1 MMRAMKSAAVS
12 RLGIVSFHIG
22 LLLVWEI
29 ACRNFIPT
37 YFLPA
42 PSRIFQAFIVT
53 LKSGEL
59 LTQLGQTVS
68 VLVAGFFLALLTGML
83 LGAAMGMSRI
93 LTRLLDPYI
102 NAMNGMPTVA
112 LVPLVVI
119 WLGLDYQAKVFL
131 TWLVSFF
138 SIVISTQTAV
148 QNIPHAYID
157 TARAFGSGR
166 LATLT
171 KVIVPAA
178 IPFFIAGIRL
188 GLARALV
195 GVVVAE
201 MFTALS
207 GLGYMVT
214 TYGNTFKVDFV
225 FVPIV
230 VLAALSVFLNAG
242 LKWSEHRLTPWNR
255 GRSR

>member
-1 MMRAMKSAAVS
+1 MKNALSS
-12 RLGIVSFHIG
+12 RLLVVSFNIS
-22 LLLVWEI
+22 LLVIWEV
-29 ACRNFIPT
+29 ACRTVIPQ

-42 PSRIFQAFIVT
+42 PSSIFGAFVVT

-59 LTQLGQTVS
+59 LTQLGQTAS
-68 VLVAGFFLALLTGML
+68 VLAAGFLLALISGML
-83 LGAAMGMSRI
+83 LGVAMGTSRI
-93 LTRLLDPYI
+93 LARLLDPYI
-102 NAMNGMPTVA
+102 NAFNSMPTVA
-112 LVPLVVI
+112 LVPLVII

-138 SIVISTQTAV
+138 SIVISTQAAV
-148 QNIPHAYID
+148 QNIPFAYLD
-157 TARAFGSGR
+157 TARSFASGR

-171 KVIVPAA
+171 KVIIPAA
-178 IPFFIAGIRL
+178 IPYFVAGVRL

-214 TYGNTFKVDFV
+214 TYGNTFKVNFV

-242 LKWSEHRLTPWNR
+242 LHWIERRLTPWNQNR
-255 GRSR
+255 MR

>member
-1 MMRAMKSAAVS
+1 MIQVTRSAAYS
-12 RLGIVSFHIG
+12 RLGVISFHAG
-22 LLLVWEI
+22 LLILWEV
-29 ACRNFIPT
+29 ACREFIPP
-37 YFLPA
+37 YFLPP
-42 PSRIFQAFIVT
+42 PSSIFQAFVVT

-59 LTQLGQTVS
+59 TTQLGQTAS
-68 VLVAGFFLALLTGML
+68 VLVTGFLLALVSGML
-83 LGAAMGMSRI
+83 LGVAMGMSRT

-102 NAMNGMPTVA
+102 NAMNAMPTVA

-119 WLGLDYQAKVFL
+119 WLGLDFQAKVFL

-166 LATLT
+166 IATLT

-214 TYGNTFKVDFV
+214 LYGNTFKVNYV

-230 VLAALSVFLNAG
+230 VLAAISVFLNAG
-242 LKWSEHRLTPWNR
+242 LKWSERRLTPWNR
-255 GRSR
+255 GRT

>member
-1 MMRAMKSAAVS
+1 MMKSIKVAVMP
-12 RLGIVSFHIG
+12 RLGVFSFHAG
-22 LLLVWEI
+22 LLLAWEI
-29 ACRNFIPT
+29 ACLTVIPS

-42 PSRIFQAFIVT
+42 PSSVLKAFIAT

-59 LTQLGQTVS
+59 ITQLGQTAS
-68 VLVAGFFLALLTGML
+68 VLVTGFLLALLSGML
-83 LGAAMGMSRI
+83 LGVAMGMSRI
-93 LTRLLDPYI
+93 LARLLDPYI
-102 NAMNGMPTVA
+102 NAFNSMPTVA

-119 WLGLDYQAKVFL
+119 WLGLDFEAKVFL

-148 QNIPHAYID
+148 QNIPHSYID
-157 TARAFGSGR
+157 TARAFCSGR
-166 LATLT
+166 IATLT

-214 TYGNTFKVDFV
+214 TYGNTFKVDYV
-225 FVPIV
+225 FVPIA
-230 VLAALSVFLNAG
+230 VLAALSVLLNAG
-242 LKWSEHRLTPWNR
+242 LQWSERRLTPWNR
-255 GRSR
+255 GRTK

>member
-1 MMRAMKSAAVS
+1 MTNLVAT
-12 RLGIVSFHIG
+12 RLGIFSFHAG
-22 LLLVWEI
+22 LLVLWES
-29 ACRNFIPT
+29 ACRYFVPP
-37 YFLPA
+37 YFLPS
-42 PSRIFQAFIVT
+42 PSSVFRAFIVT
-53 LKSGEL
+53 LRSGEL
-59 LTQLGQTVS
+59 ITALGQTAS
-68 VLVAGFFLALLTGML
+68 VLLAGFMLALISGMV
-83 LGAAMGMSRI
+83 LGTAMGTSR
-93 LTRLLDPYI
+93 LLARLLDPYI
-102 NAMNGMPTVA
+102 NALNAMPTVA

-157 TARAFGSGR
+157 TARSFGSSR
-166 LATLT
+166 MATLT

-178 IPFFIAGIRL
+178 IPFFVAGIRL

-207 GLGYMVT
+207 GLGFMVT

-230 VLAALSVFLNAG
+230 VLAALSVLLNAG
-242 LKWSEHRLTPWNR
+242 LQWSERQLTPWNR
-255 GRSR
+255 GRGSR

>member
-1 MMRAMKSAAVS
+1 MTNLLAT
-12 RLGIVSFHIG
+12 RLGVFSFHAG
-22 LLLVWEI
+22 LLALWEI
-29 ACRNFIPT
+29 ASRYFIPP

-42 PSRIFQAFIVT
+42 PSSVFKAFIVT

-59 LTQLGQTVS
+59 ITELGQTAS
-68 VLVAGFFLALLTGML
+68 VLVAGFMLALVSGML
-83 LGAAMGMSRI
+83 LGIAMGTSR
-93 LTRLLDPYI
+93 LLARLLDPYV
-102 NAMNGMPTVA
+102 NALNAMPTVA

-157 TARAFGSGR
+157 TARAFGSSR
-166 LATLT
+166 IATLT
-171 KVIVPAA
+171 KVIIPAA
-178 IPFFIAGIRL
+178 IPFFVAGIRL

-207 GLGYMVT
+207 GLGFMVT
-214 TYGNTFKVDFV
+214 TYGNTFKVNFV

-230 VLAALSVFLNAG
+230 VLAALSVLLNAG
-242 LKWSEHRLTPWNR
+242 LQWSERRLTPWNR
-255 GRSR
+255 GRSSR

>member
-1 MMRAMKSAAVS
+1 MIRAMKGGFLP
-12 RLGIVSFHIG
+12 RLGVISFHIG
-22 LLLVWEI
+22 LLLAWEI
-29 ACRNFIPT
+29 LCRTVIPP

-42 PSRIFQAFIVT
+42 PSSIVQAFIAT

-59 LTQLGQTVS
+59 ATQLGQTLS
-68 VLVAGFFLALLTGML
+68 VLVTGFALALLSGML
-83 LGAAMGMSRI
+83 LGIAMGMSRVFA
-93 LTRLLDPYI
+93 RLFDPYI
-102 NAMNGMPTVA
+102 NAFNSMPTVA

-148 QNIPHAYID
+148 QNIPHSYID
-157 TARAFGSGR
+157 TARAFCSGR
-166 LATLT
+166 VATLT

-178 IPFFIAGIRL
+178 IPFFVSGIRL

-214 TYGNTFKVDFV
+214 EYGNTFRINYV

-230 VLAALSVFLNAG
+230 VLAALSVLLNAG
-242 LKWSEHRLTPWNR
+242 LQWTERRLTPWNR
-255 GRSR
+255 GRRR

>member
-1 MMRAMKSAAVS
+1 MKKPLSDK
-12 RLGIVSFHIG
+12 LGVAGFHIG
-22 LLLVWEI
+22 LLLLWEI
-29 ACRNFIPT
+29 ACRTAIPS

-42 PSRIFQAFIVT
+42 PSSVVKAFFAT
-53 LKSGEL
+53 LQSGEL
-59 LTQLGQTVS
+59 FTQLGQTAS
-68 VLVAGFFLALLTGML
+68 VLISGFILALVSGML
-83 LGAAMGMSRI
+83 LGVAMGTSR
-93 LTRLLDPYI
+93 LLSRLLDPYI
-102 NAMNGMPTVA
+102 NVFNSMPTVA

-157 TARAFGSGR
+157 TARAFCSSQT
-166 LATLT
+166 AMLT

-178 IPFFIAGIRL
+178 IPFIVAGIRL

-214 TYGNTFKVDFV
+214 TYGNTFKVDYV
-225 FVPIV
+225 FVPIA
-230 VLAALSVFLNAG
+230 VLAALSVLLNAG
-242 LKWSEHRLTPWNR
+242 LRWAERALTPWNR
-255 GRSR
+255 GRRS

>member
-1 MMRAMKSAAVS
+1 MMRAKKGAFSS
-12 RLGIVSFHIG
+12 RLGVISFHIG

-29 ACRNFIPT
+29 ACRTVIPS

-42 PSRIFQAFIVT
+42 PSSVVQAFLVT

-59 LTQLGQTVS
+59 LTQLGQTAS
-68 VLVAGFFLALLTGML
+68 VLVTGFLLALVTGML
-83 LGAAMGMSRI
+83 LGVAMGTSRI
-93 LTRLLDPYI
+93 LARLLDPYV
-102 NAMNGMPTVA
+102 NAFNAMPTVA

-138 SIVISTQTAV
+138 SIVISTQAAV
-148 QNIPHAYID
+148 QNIPHAYLD
-157 TARAFGSGR
+157 TAHAFGSGR
-166 LATLT
+166 MATLT

-178 IPFFIAGIRL
+178 IPYFVAGIRL

-214 TYGNTFKVDFV
+214 TYGNTFKVDYV

-230 VLAALSVFLNAG
+230 VLAALSVLLNG
-242 LKWSEHRLTPWNR
+242 ILRWSERRLTPWNR
-255 GRSR
+255 GRRR

>member
-1 MMRAMKSAAVS
+1 VKGAFAS
-12 RLGIVSFHIG
+12 RLGIIAFHVG
-22 LLLVWEI
+22 LLVVWEI
-29 ACRNFIPT
+29 ACRTVIPP

-42 PSRIFQAFIVT
+42 PSRIVEAFVVT

-59 LTQLGQTVS
+59 VTQLGQTAS
-68 VLVAGFFLALLTGML
+68 VLVTGFLAALLSGML
-83 LGAAMGMSRI
+83 LGVAMGTSRI
-93 LTRLLDPYI
+93 LARLLDPYI
-102 NAMNGMPTVA
+102 NAFNSMPTVA

-119 WLGLDYQAKVFL
+119 WLGLDYEAKVFL

-138 SIVISTQTAV
+138 SIVISTQAAV
-148 QNIPHAYID
+148 QNIPHAYLD
-157 TARAFGSGR
+157 TARAFASGR

-178 IPFFIAGIRL
+178 IPYFVAGIRL

-214 TYGNTFKVDFV
+214 TYGNTFKVDYV

-230 VLAALSVFLNAG
+230 VLAALSVLLNAG
-242 LKWSEHRLTPWNR
+242 LQWSERRLTPWNR
-255 GRSR
+255 GRAK